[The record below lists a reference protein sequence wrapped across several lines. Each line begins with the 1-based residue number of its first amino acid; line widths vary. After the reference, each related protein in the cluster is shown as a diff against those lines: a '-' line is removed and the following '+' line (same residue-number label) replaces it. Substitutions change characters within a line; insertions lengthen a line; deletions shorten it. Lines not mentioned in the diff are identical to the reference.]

1 LFVLKINYVQILATN
16 IFGLMES
23 LVVIRNTWENVMFTI
38 DKMCTLLEN
47 NNKDKSRKVDV

>member
-1 LFVLKINYVQILATN
+1 LKINYVQILATN